1 MKHFVQNVIS
11 WVSRTRQLNSL
22 ALTLL
27 VSLLAGCD
35 QLEKI
40 LEEVDKG
47 DEKDPFSA
55 IALPEGYQIEKVV
68 GGLDF
73 PTSVTWD
80 DEGNLFV
87 AEAGGGLGSQ
97 KGSIRI
103 LQIKE
108 GQAEEVVNLSGQE
121 GIGAA
126 LVGLTWYDGAFYVTH
141 RAADGTGAASRVTKE
156 GQVETLFEG
165 IIDSQAEH
173 QINDIRMGPDGRM
186 YVAVGLAGN
195 AGVMD
200 MTSSTE
206 ADTYSTPCQDIV
218 LRGANFKTPDV
229 RTDDP
234 DDSVMTGAFVPF
246 GTETQPGEVIPGV
259 TLCGGS
265 ILSFDPHDPMGTIK
279 THAWGFRNLVGLAWD
294 EQTGEMYAAENG
306 YDIRGSRPV
315 KDEMD
320 ATLKIQ
326 EGTWYGVPDFSAGRE
341 PFTDPKFEVP
351 DEFQAPVYVGGEFV
365 GKELGF
371 VIDHEQSG
379 LTPPNP
385 ASVVGRHEV
394 HSSPTLL
401 DVAPASWGNWQG
413 NLFIAEWGDLTPP
426 TDPLR
431 PALTSGYQVVR
442 VNPDTR
448 QLEPFVSN
456 RLPGP
461 ASERGDAGQGLNH
474 PFDVKFGPDEA
485 MYIVDYGAVEIDP
498 TSSSPYNPLLGTGA
512 VWKVT
517 KKTDKGD

>member
-1 MKHFVQNVIS
+1 MKHYTQRMMS
-11 WVSRTRQLNSL
+11 WVSYPPQLNSL
-22 ALTLL
+22 ALALL

-47 DEKDPFSA
+47 SEKDPFPA
-55 IALPEGYQIEKVV
+55 IALPEGYQIEKAV

-80 DEGNLFV
+80 DEGNMFV

-97 KGSIRI
+97 KGDIRI
-103 LQIKE
+103 LQIEE
-108 GQAEEVVNLSGQE
+108 GQVKEVVNLSGKA

-126 LVGLTWYDGAFYVTH
+126 LVGLTWYEGAFYITH
-141 RAADGTGAASRVTKE
+141 RAEDGTGAASRVTKD

-165 IIDSQAEH
+165 IVDSQAEH

-200 MTSSTE
+200 MTSSLE
-206 ADTYSTPCQDIV
+206 ADTYATPCQDIV
-218 LRGANFKTPDV
+218 LRGANFKTPDF

-234 DDSVMTGAFVPF
+234 GDSVMTGTYVSF
-246 GTETQPGEVIPGV
+246 GTETQPGQVIKGV

-265 ILSFDPHDPMGTIK
+265 ILSFDPHDPMGTIQ

-326 EGTWYGVPDFSAGRE
+326 KDTWYGVPDFSAGRE
-341 PFTDPKFEVP
+341 PF
-351 DEFQAPVYVGGEFV
+351 
-365 GKELGF
+365 
-371 VIDHEQSG
+371 H
-379 LTPPNP
+379 
-385 ASVVGRHEV
+385 
-394 HSSPTLL
+394 
-401 DVAPASWGNWQG
+401 
-413 NLFIAEWGDLTPP
+413 
-426 TDPLR
+426 
-431 PALTSGYQVVR
+431 
-442 VNPDTR
+442 
-448 QLEPFVSN
+448 
-456 RLPGP
+456 
-461 ASERGDAGQGLNH
+461 
-474 PFDVKFGPDEA
+474 
-485 MYIVDYGAVEIDP
+485 
-498 TSSSPYNPLLGTGA
+498 
-512 VWKVT
+512 
-517 KKTDKGD
+517 